1 MCKTQCEII
10 NRNGEITMMIHMNM
24 TAVFA
29 LVWLLWY
36 LYTLQKRWV
45 PKIKEAIYTIW
56 RDNGVETN
64 DDSEE
69 EEGEEEAKRR
79 EQVAQID
86 SFSFFSTRTICILF
100 VLVFVFF
107 ECIDIVGMMC
117 AQEAVAS
124 VRKEAFA
131 LHIIMGIY
139 VCYLIFQGQFIL
151 RYIQRFYNHDVAFSV
166 MYRYAQIFKPQNY
179 LTDIKDICMALVA
192 LRLLA
197 AAVSG

>member
-1 MCKTQCEII
+1 
-10 NRNGEITMMIHMNM
+10 MMIHINM

-36 LYTLQKRWV
+36 LYTLQKQWV
-45 PKIKEAIYTIW
+45 PRIKEAIYAVW
-56 RDNGVETN
+56 RDNGVEA
-64 DDSEE
+64 DDDNETEEQEE
-69 EEGEEEAKRR
+69 ETRRR
-79 EQVAQID
+79 EEIEQID
-86 SFSFFSTRTICILF
+86 SFSLFSTRTICIVF
-100 VLVFVFF
+100 VLIFVFF
-107 ECIDIVGMMC
+107 ECIDIVGMIC
-117 AQEAVAS
+117 AQQAVAS

-197 AAVSG
+197 AVVSG

>member
-1 MCKTQCEII
+1 M
-10 NRNGEITMMIHMNM
+10 TMMIHINM

-45 PKIKEAIYTIW
+45 PKIKEAIYAIW
-56 RDNGVETN
+56 QDNGVETS
-64 DDSEE
+64 DDDEDAAREE
-69 EEGEEEAKRR
+69 ESKRR
-79 EQVAQID
+79 EEVAQID

-107 ECIDIVGMMC
+107 ECIDIVGLMC
-117 AQEAVAS
+117 AQQTVAS

-197 AAVSG
+197 ASVSG